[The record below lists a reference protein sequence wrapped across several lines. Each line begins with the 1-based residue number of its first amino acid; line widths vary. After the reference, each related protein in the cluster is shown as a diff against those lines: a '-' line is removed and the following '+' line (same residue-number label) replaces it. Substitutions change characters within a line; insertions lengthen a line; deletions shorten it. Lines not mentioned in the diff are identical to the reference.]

1 MSSTPDLVGRFEEK
15 ELHLLKCA
23 IQFFFRHIRFD
34 ESTVSRMA
42 DNEVFQQFDEREYH
56 YSKNKVVDRV
66 LIDSVYETTETHV
79 ATFILAI
86 LHQGLFSVTSLI
98 IAIIYLSRFKE
109 LSRVSLHTYTWRLLF
124 LTSLLVADKANE
136 DRPIKNGSLVRLFP
150 IVTAEELN
158 QLELTMLLKVRF
170 SICIK
175 SDLFFSFT
183 EKLVK
188 ESVSVEINAIVSNS
202 DFATQQLL
210 PSMRTLPCTPE
221 PLHTGSFPK
230 QPRARQY
237 IFPSAATRSR
247 SKQPQM
253 YIQNLMETPSGMSQ
267 GSPFI
272 SLESSGILRRGRS
285 PSERKSRSPSVLEE
299 NSLEYSRTSSRRLS
313 TGRPAHVP
321 PPPVF
326 EPFKFQGHPRRF
338 SIGRHVDSTP
348 MSTLRAGSPL
358 SRSFLSN
365 SRGPRWNTLF

>member
-1 MSSTPDLVGRFEEK
+1 
-15 ELHLLKCA
+15 
-23 IQFFFRHIRFD
+23 
-34 ESTVSRMA
+34 MA

-365 SRGPRWNTLF
+365 SRGPRWNTMF